1 MNLRIAHLHTNS
13 SWGGG
18 ESQLLALAVRLQA
31 RGIFTVLV
39 TPAHGMLYPRARRA
53 GLLAPPATR

>member
-39 TPAHGMLYPRARRA
+39 TPAHGML
-53 GLLAPPATR
+53 